1 MSEEALFSSYQEA
14 LIFAFNYADQQYARG
29 LMERLYVKA
38 GTGKGLVGLDGAG
51 EAGMIMAD
59 VMRLSQ
65 VEQDVLCVR
74 YTKVKSF
81 CKCCGHEVDTTQ
93 VKDALSRL
101 EVYIKTTKYSDDKKE
116 NTKIKDVINLI
127 NLALIRAVI
136 YEYFGLVNYGN
147 IKKIAERFE
156 VHRDTASRYST
167 HIKKALRML
176 ERKAER
182 AICASLEAAGKVTID
197 E

>member
-1 MSEEALFSSYQEA
+1 MSEALFTNYQEA

-29 LMERLYVKA
+29 LMERLYAKA
-38 GTGKGLVGLDGAG
+38 GSGKGLVGLDGAG

-65 VEQDVLCVR
+65 EEQDILCVR

-81 CKCCGHEVDTTQ
+81 CKCCGHEINTVQ
-93 VKDALSRL
+93 VRDALSRL
-101 EVYIKTTKYSDDKKE
+101 EMYIKNTKYSDDKKE

-136 YEYFGLVNYGN
+136 SEYFGLVNYGN
-147 IKKIAERFE
+147 IKNIAEQFE
-156 VHRDTASRYST
+156 VHRDTASKYST
-167 HIKKALRML
+167 HIKKALRLL

-182 AICASLEAAGKVTID
+182 AISNKLEVSKKVTID